1 MKLTPNGFIKI
12 LSMIH
17 LALLIGLIVFLIIAY
32 TQNKEWQLNLND
44 TGDIFFFIVPIL
56 AIGGILAGNF
66 LYDKQINAL
75 STKNSLR
82 QKLAGFQTAS
92 IMKYALV
99 EGPALLAIVSSMNSG
114 NLFYVI
120 IAVALVV
127 YFYFQKPTKE
137 KIESHLK
144 LNSELKMQFN
154 NADQAID

>member
-1 MKLTPNGFIKI
+1 
-12 LSMIH
+12 
-17 LALLIGLIVFLIIAY
+17 
-32 TQNKEWQLNLND
+32 
-44 TGDIFFFIVPIL
+44 
-56 AIGGILAGNF
+56 
-66 LYDKQINAL
+66 
-75 STKNSLR
+75 
-82 QKLAGFQTAS
+82 
-92 IMKYALV
+92 
-99 EGPALLAIVSSMNSG
+99 MNSG